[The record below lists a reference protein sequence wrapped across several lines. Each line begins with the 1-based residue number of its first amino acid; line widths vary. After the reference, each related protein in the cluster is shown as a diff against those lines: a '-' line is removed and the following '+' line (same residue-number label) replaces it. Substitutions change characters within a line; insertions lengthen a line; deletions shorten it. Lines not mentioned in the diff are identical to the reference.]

1 LAHQNSGNDQD
12 QQARAS
18 KLGQLE
24 VLAGQLNK
32 FRTMMILAILI
43 AAALETTQ
51 LFWPRLQVTLT
62 VTPFDDAMAAHK
74 PVLKKS
80 GKVVNDDGF
89 IKNGVFSEALK
100 EKAEYTVDVL
110 RMRDVLREQVREVSK
125 LAENAR
131 KVANAQLDQSASIQ
145 RLKDIGS
152 DRPWTEE

>member
-51 LFWPRLQVTLT
+51 LFWPRPQVTLT

-74 PVLKKS
+74 PVLKK
-80 GKVVNDDGF
+80 
-89 IKNGVFSEALK
+89 
-100 EKAEYTVDVL
+100 
-110 RMRDVLREQVREVSK
+110 MRQSRE
-125 LAENAR
+125 
-131 KVANAQLDQSASIQ
+131 
-145 RLKDIGS
+145 
-152 DRPWTEE
+152 